1 MVKFIHRI
9 LNEENGISMKFFNT
23 VLLNSLSKNSNDS
36 LGNVGN
42 L

>member
-23 VLLNSLSKNSNDS
+23 VLLNSLSKNSNDV
-36 LGNVGN
+36 LGNVGTI
-42 L
+42 